1 MRAHWGILA
10 AAVAAAVVSGLILT
24 QQPATAAPSATPAP
38 ALSPAAAR
46 TTLNLAHAALS
57 EGDYE
62 KAKALADPLA
72 AKGDPAANH
81 LLGYLFEKGL
91 GVRADIGAAL
101 RHYGDAAI
109 AGNADAQ
116 VALGLLAFDGD
127 GVYPDYERAA
137 GWFRLAAAQGDARAQ
152 VRLGIMHAEGA
163 GLTRNAVAAADY
175 FAKAAAKG
183 DADGAF
189 YLGVAWMNGDGVP
202 QNYRNAA
209 RSFEAAAGKGH
220 GEAAYHLALLH
231 DAPALGAPDAAKSAR
246 YMRQAAAQGFV
257 PAYAALGLMVHRG
270 DADGTA
276 ADWFEKGAR
285 AGDPQAALLYAV
297 ALSQGDGRAQD
308 IIGALTIADKLIA
321 SRTAPDTLKAQA
333 AALKNEIRAKAPGAL
348 TLRN

>member
-1 MRAHWGILA
+1 MRAHWRILTAGA
-10 AAVAAAVVSGLILT
+10 AALVAASPVLA
-24 QQPATAAPSATPAP
+24 QQPAAAAPSAPA
-38 ALSPAAAR
+38 ASPATAK
-46 TTLNLAHAALS
+46 TPIDLAYMALG
-57 EGDYE
+57 EGDY
-62 KAKALADPLA
+62 KTARALADPLA
-72 AKGDPAANH
+72 KKNDPAANH
-81 LLGYLFEKGL
+81 LLGYLYEKGL

-101 RHYGDAAI
+101 RHYGDAAL

-116 VALGLLAFDGD
+116 FALGLLAFDGG

-137 GWFRLAAAQGDARAQ
+137 GWFRLASAQGDARAD

-163 GLTRNAVAAADY
+163 GLARDAVAAANY

-189 YLGVAWMNGDGVP
+189 YLGVAWLNGDGVP

-231 DAPALGAPDAAKSAR
+231 DAPALGAPDAAKAAR
-246 YMRQAAAQGFV
+246 YMREAAAQGFA
-257 PAYAALGLMVHRG
+257 PAFAAMGLLVHRG
-270 DADGTA
+270 DAEGTA
-276 ADWFEKGAR
+276 ADWFEQGAR

-297 ALSQGDGRAQD
+297 ALSQGDGRAKD
-308 IIGALTIADKLIA
+308 IIGALTIADQLIA
-321 SRTAPDTLKAQA
+321 SQTAPAALKAQA
-333 AALKNEIRAKAPGAL
+333 AALKKTIRAKAPGPL